1 MDYGWYKYFNYGS
14 IVFVAILLI
23 LILTD
28 LIPRSL
34 YTPILILTVIIFIL
48 RIVARM
54 YFSSKSKSKNQEG

>member
-34 YTPILILTVIIFIL
+34 YTPILILTVIIFVL
-48 RIVARM
+48 RIVARI
-54 YFSSKSKSKNQEG
+54 YFSSKSKNKNQEG

>member
-48 RIVARM
+48 RIVARI
-54 YFSSKSKSKNQEG
+54 YFSSKSKNKNQEG